1 MQICGNG
8 KIPKPEVMSKMC
20 GVCLTGRGGE
30 SVLPM
35 QAAKSCGVTVAVAV
49 AVVSVLVVDDVW

>member
-1 MQICGNG
+1 MR
-8 KIPKPEVMSKMC
+8 
-20 GVCLTGRGGE
+20 GVCLTGRGDE

-49 AVVSVLVVDDVW
+49 VSVLVVDDVW

>member
-20 GVCLTGRGGE
+20 GVCLTGRGDE

-49 AVVSVLVVDDVW
+49 VSVLVVDDVW